1 MQTDTTIILP
11 VKNGEPYLVECLDA
25 IINQKYQG
33 WQLLIIDNCSEDK
46 TAEICAAYASDSRIK
61 YLRNDIDIGPQSNSL
76 KGLRMCNTKYFAL
89 ISHDDKYISPNAVGD
104 ARKILEANQNV
115 AVVYSHMHWID
126 EKSRKIFTL
135 KFSPVGLVASD
146 QVAKRSIIKCRNLF
160 GVPLL
165 ARTELIAGYE
175 PDSRLYYTADIEYSM
190 IMGHKRNIYVLDT
203 CCYAIRFHKSNN
215 TMRNYKHIRGE
226 LEYMAAKHGSHLSL
240 RERILMHI
248 NNWWM
253 MAQKFCFF
261 IYLDYLRR

>member
-1 MQTDTTIILP
+1 
-11 VKNGEPYLVECLDA
+11 VA
-25 IINQKYQG
+25 
-33 WQLLIIDNCSEDK
+33 
-46 TAEICAAYASDSRIK
+46 
-61 YLRNDIDIGPQSNSL
+61 
-76 KGLRMCNTKYFAL
+76 
-89 ISHDDKYISPNAVGD
+89 D

-135 KFSPVGLVASD
+135 KFSPFGLVASD

-203 CCYAIRFHKSNN
+203 CCYAIRFHESNN
-215 TMRNYKHIRGE
+215 TMRNYKNTRSE
-226 LEYMAAKHGSHLSL
+226 LAYMAAKHGIHLSL